1 MNSPAA
7 ALELAAANGAPT
19 TLPGWADLA
28 AAFLSR
34 DLKTGPV
41 AAGPGRASDSVRNT
55 TWLPSGL
62 PEDGGTCAGASPG
75 CYRDPVTG
83 KLICYARRLE
93 LGRGMALGKLVDH
106 RLQVWQNLELPD
118 LMTLC
123 SSIILETVRMQT
135 QPARTSTH
143 HGHPVQRPTL
153 RIGGG
158 GDLTADAGQ
167 AWAAALHW
175 AGLRFPTFR
184 AWLYSRAY
192 GLTTGP
198 DPLEPLAAALNTG
211 HVHNLAAY
219 LSTDPSMVD
228 RTRRALAP
236 GSVYERLPVAVLADT
251 TDQGAAILDD
261 LGRPP
266 ARRLVCPTE
275 RTTHTW
281 PLALRRPRAPGRPA
295 EPFHQGACSRCRACI
310 EPAGTRT
317 WTSDII
323 FIRR

>member
-93 LGRGMALGKLVDH
+93 LGRPALGKLVDH
-106 RLQVWQNLELPD
+106 RLQVWHDLELPD
-118 LMTLC
+118 LITLC

-135 QPARTSTH
+135 RPARTSTH
-143 HGHPVQRPTL
+143 AGHPVQRPTL

-219 LSTDPSMVD
+219 LSSDPGMID
-228 RTRRALAP
+228 RTRQALEP
-236 GSVYERLPVAVLADT
+236 GSVYAFLPVAMLADT
-251 TDQGAAILDD
+251 EAQGQELLAVD
-261 LGRPP
+261 LGRSRTW
-266 ARRLVCPTE
+266 RRPLVCPTD
-275 RTTHTW
+275 RQAHTW
-281 PLALRRPRAPGRPA
+281 PLAIQRPG
-295 EPFHQGACSRCRACI
+295 EPYARGACDRCTACHT
-310 EPAGTRT
+310 PAGSRT
-317 WTSDII
+317 WTPDII
-323 FIRR
+323 FTRR